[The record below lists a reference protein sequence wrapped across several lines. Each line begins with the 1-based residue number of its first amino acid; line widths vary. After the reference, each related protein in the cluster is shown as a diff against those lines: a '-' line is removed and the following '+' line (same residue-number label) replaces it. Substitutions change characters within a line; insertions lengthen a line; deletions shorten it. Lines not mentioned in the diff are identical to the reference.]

1 MKQLPN
7 NAYSLNLVEALL
19 GAITPNFRA
28 VAIDNHLSGVRIRF
42 LLEQK
47 SPSDA
52 EEIDEVLFKFE
63 ALCPGLI
70 VEHLITVS
78 DEALE
83 RVAPAGR
90 LVYLRREKI

>member
-28 VAIDNHLSGVRIRF
+28 VAIENHLSGVRIRF
-42 LLEQK
+42 LLEQEN
-47 SPSDA
+47 PSDN
-52 EEIDEVLFKFE
+52 EEIEEVLFKFE

-70 VEHLITVS
+70 VEHTISFS
-78 DEALE
+78 DEVLE
-83 RVAPAGR
+83 RALPAGR
-90 LVYLRREKI
+90 LVYLRRERI